1 MVPLSL
7 ILACLLNLDS
17 TKSPVL
23 PSIET
28 INDHTI
34 QWVIDKK
41 SMVYEI
47 IIAAITVKKTPPIK
61 PSIVFF
67 GDTLSNNFLLPKFL
81 PTKKAKLSFTQMK
94 ITKDRIM
101 DSWYSPFTTGNR
113 IRKAKDK
120 SKYLMLMSIF

>member
-17 TKSPVL
+17 TKSPVV

-28 INDHTI
+28 INDNTI

-41 SMVYEI
+41 SMLNEI
-47 IIAAITVKKTPPIK
+47 IIAAITVKNTPPKK

-67 GDTLSNNFLLPKFL
+67 GDTLSNNFLFPKFL
-81 PTKKAKLSFTQMK
+81 PTKKAKLSFTQIK

-101 DSWYSPFTTGNR
+101 DS
-113 IRKAKDK
+113 
-120 SKYLMLMSIF
+120 